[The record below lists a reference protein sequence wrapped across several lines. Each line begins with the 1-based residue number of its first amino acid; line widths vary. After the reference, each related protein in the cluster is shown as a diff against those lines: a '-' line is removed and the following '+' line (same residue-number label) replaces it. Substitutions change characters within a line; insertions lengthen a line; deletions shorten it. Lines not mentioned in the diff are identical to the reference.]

1 MLIQTSSGL
10 WMAIDEPISSLNNP
24 AISLEIRIEF
34 TLIAISIETVL
45 FNQAAWVLSSK
56 VSIRNELFP
65 IVKLSI

>member
-1 MLIQTSSGL
+1 
-10 WMAIDEPISSLNNP
+10 MAIDEPISSLNNT

-34 TLIAISIETVL
+34 TLIAISIDTVL

-56 VSIRNELFP
+56 VSIRNELFL